1 MPFIFLGNA
10 LWLDFVNTQIID
22 GEFIDLIGRDGAFL
36 QWAKTADL
44 QADPADAATFNAA
57 LTEAQAFRAQLR
69 AAADGLAAGTALN
82 PAFIADINRRMAEH
96 PVATVLETS
105 ESGWATSAKPVTT
118 GPQSVLAEIASDFAR
133 FVTDEATNVR
143 HCSNERCCIVFYDT
157 SKNHTRRWCSMETCG
172 NRAKAAGRRARIAR

>member
-22 GEFIDLIGRDGAFL
+22 GEFIDLIGKDGAFL

-44 QADPADAATFNAA
+44 QDDAADAATFNAA

-105 ESGWATSAKPVTT
+105 GSGWATSAKPVTT

>member
-22 GEFIDLIGRDGAFL
+22 GEFIDLIGKDGAFL

-44 QADPADAATFNAA
+44 QDDAADAATFNAA

-82 PAFIADINRRMAEH
+82 PAFITDINRRMAEH

-105 ESGWATSAKPVTT
+105 GNGWVTSAKPVTS

>member
-22 GEFIDLIGRDGAFL
+22 GELVDLIGKDGAFL

-44 QADPADAATFNAA
+44 QADAGDAATFDAA
-57 LTEAQAFRAQLR
+57 LTEAQAFRAHLR
-69 AAADGLAAGTALN
+69 AAADGLAAETALN
-82 PAFIADINRRMAEH
+82 PAFIADINRRMADH
-96 PVATVLETS
+96 PVATVLEN
-105 ESGWATSAKPVTT
+105 SGSRWATHARPVTK
-118 GPQSVLAEIASDFAR
+118 GPQRILAEIAHDFAR
-133 FVTDEATNVR
+133 FVSTEATNVR

-172 NRAKAAGRRARIAR
+172 NRAKAAGRRARVVQ

>member
-22 GEFIDLIGRDGAFL
+22 GEFIDLIGKDGAFL

-44 QADPADAATFNAA
+44 QADQADAARFNAA

-105 ESGWATSAKPVTT
+105 GSGWATSAKPVTT